1 MRMRSEYVLRNGQPN
16 PYLKKLGVRGRNEL
30 VAWWANVSERVRVLP
45 EDVAAAFP
53 DTDSTVEALRIVM
66 RLRDIDRR
74 PRSRRARRAPTKRAA
89 APKSRGRLGNGR

>member
-1 MRMRSEYVLRNGQPN
+1 MRSEYALRNGQAN
-16 PYLKKLGVRGRNEL
+16 PYLKKLGARGRNQL

-45 EDVAAAFP
+45 EDVAEAFP

-74 PRSRRARRAPTKRAA
+74 PRSRRARQPPAKVAP
-89 APKSRGRLGNGR
+89 APKSSGRSGRGR